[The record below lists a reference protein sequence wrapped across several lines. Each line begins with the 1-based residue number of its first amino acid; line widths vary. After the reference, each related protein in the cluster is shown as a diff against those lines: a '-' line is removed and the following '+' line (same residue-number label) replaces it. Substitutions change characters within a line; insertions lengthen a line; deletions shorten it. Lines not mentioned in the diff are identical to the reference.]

1 MRETGPRVC
10 FLPEAPDGLRV
21 ESHVR
26 REHFER
32 NATMKAL
39 VLRQPD
45 DAHASL
51 AQAVEQAIATKVGAR
66 PEPRRGDLIF
76 IAQ

>member
-1 MRETGPRVC
+1 
-10 FLPEAPDGLRV
+10 
-21 ESHVR
+21 VR